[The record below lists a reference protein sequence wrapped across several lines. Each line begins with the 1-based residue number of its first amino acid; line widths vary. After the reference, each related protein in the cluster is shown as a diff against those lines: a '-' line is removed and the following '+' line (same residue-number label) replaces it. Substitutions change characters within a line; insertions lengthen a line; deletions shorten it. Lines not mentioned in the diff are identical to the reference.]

1 VKYLSIGYVADRF
14 EGNTN
19 GKGAAVGILHV
30 IGLPFPS
37 PGPLLTLAQWLV
49 TEVADLGASSY
60 STENI
65 PAWWTSQER
74 AAEGYL

>member
-1 VKYLSIGYVADRF
+1 
-14 EGNTN
+14 
-19 GKGAAVGILHV
+19 
-30 IGLPFPS
+30 
-37 PGPLLTLAQWLV
+37 LLTLAQWLV